1 MCVRDCVCVVP
12 FFPIQPPFFWSVFL
26 IPLFG
31 DKVQFFSKVSPSA
44 RRLPLTS
51 QGRSVTPRLSS
62 ESQPLALILGS
73 APTLRVPPPGPCP
86 RAQAFQPDHG
96 PLRVPPALPEA
107 RMAGGVAASA
117 HRRACPAIG
126 SACCQS
132 PRSVPEAGFA
142 EAAVPA
148 ARARSWSTVE
158 RRSRTRAGM
167 SPCAVVPVCPQARAA
182 VNLAAGSCGPVAA
195 M

>member
-1 MCVRDCVCVVP
+1 
-12 FFPIQPPFFWSVFL
+12 
-26 IPLFG
+26 
-31 DKVQFFSKVSPSA
+31 
-44 RRLPLTS
+44 
-51 QGRSVTPRLSS
+51 
-62 ESQPLALILGS
+62 
-73 APTLRVPPPGPCP
+73 
-86 RAQAFQPDHG
+86 
-96 PLRVPPALPEA
+96 
-107 RMAGGVAASA
+107 MAGGVAASA

-132 PRSVPEAGFA
+132 PHSVLEAGFA

-148 ARARSWSTVE
+148 ARAQRWSTVE

-167 SPCAVVPVCPQARAA
+167 SPCAGALVCRQAQAA